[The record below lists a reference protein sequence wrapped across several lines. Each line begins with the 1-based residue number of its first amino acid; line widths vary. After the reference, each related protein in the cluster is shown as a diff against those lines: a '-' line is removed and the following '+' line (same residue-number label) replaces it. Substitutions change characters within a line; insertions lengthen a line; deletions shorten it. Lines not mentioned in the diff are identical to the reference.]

1 MDKENFINRAE
12 AVNLRRL
19 HDWACYTEGAR
30 MMLLRL
36 RQAQLTIEEHI
47 TGGKNNIKDKLKIT
61 SDMKIYN
68 KAILDLILSDKD
80 NVARFLM
87 EEYDIRF
94 TDHRRDSKGKLVKCR
109 AYFAEKITKY
119 VEL

>member
-30 MMLLRL
+30 MMLLKL
-36 RQAQLTIEEHI
+36 REHFLCDEPYPSLDI
-47 TGGKNNIKDKLKIT
+47 RKRSEDKIH
-61 SDMKIYN
+61 N